1 MLETLDPFV
10 PQQTTKEDY
19 VPTTTGYMNLPT
31 LKHRKPKGKKKTRKA
46 LRKTEVERDRL
57 LYLNGQL
64 THENEMMK
72 RAIQLA
78 TAANRRKLDDSLSE
92 DILRLCPPDR
102 SRG

>member
-1 MLETLDPFV
+1 MLETLDV
-10 PQQTTKEDY
+10 TQQITQEDY
-19 VPTTTGYMNLPT
+19 VPTTTDYMNLPT
-31 LKHRKPKGKKKTRKA
+31 LKHRKPKGKKKALKA

-72 RAIQLA
+72 RAIMLA
-78 TAANRRKLDDSLSE
+78 SAANRRKLDDGLSE

-102 SRG
+102 SKG